1 MSVIYDLSTGKIA
14 QRGNTHFFYVS
25 SHTHLF
31 HSHVS
36 LDRELLADMKIVFI
50 SVHGPR
56 TRMVCGGSV
65 STYRGASVRDCWG
78 V

>member
-14 QRGNTHFFYVS
+14 QRGNTHSFYVS

-56 TRMVCGGSV
+56 TRMVWGGSV